1 MNVVEQQEQDEISL
15 LDLLLVVAEN
25 IKLLVF
31 GPIVAGLLALAIAFA
46 LPQKFVSQAILA
58 FPSTA
63 SASASAS
70 ASVAQTAAMLVSPLV
85 LDPVIDAHGLAKG
98 RSTQVA
104 RNELVDQVKAVVGKD
119 GLLRLDVTANA
130 AKEAQALSNAIIDS
144 WRKSTVPSEQ
154 ESKDLERR
162 LSVAQNGLKTV
173 TALLERLAL
182 DGGTSLARPLTRGE
196 GGTGL
201 VAVGEL
207 QYRYLTDVL
216 TIPRILEGASR
227 DVVRQPPTLPTEAV
241 SPKKGLVAI
250 VTGFGVGFLLLFWV
264 FVRQAWKSAVRD
276 SEDSEKVGKL
286 RTALGFKSGSI

>member
-58 FPSTA
+58 FPST
-63 SASASAS
+63 AS